1 MLILVFFYYYFC
13 IIFIGDKFTE
23 YLSTTYK
30 LCQNDIKAIKSS
42 MCNRAETGKL
52 TVSSLTQTHTITID
66 S

>member
-30 LCQNDIKAIKSS
+30 LCKNS
-42 MCNRAETGKL
+42 AETGKL

>member
-1 MLILVFFYYYFC
+1 MLILFFYYYFC

-30 LCQNDIKAIKSS
+30 LCQNDIKAIKVQCVIVQKQESS
-42 MCNRAETGKL
+42 PSPLLHKIHA
-52 TVSSLTQTHTITID
+52 ITID